1 MAYVVRSE
9 SNAIPVA
16 AAMRGALREVDRNQP
31 PGAIVSMSEV
41 LYQSTADP
49 RFRARLLGVFAAIAL
64 LLAAIGTYG
73 VLAYAVVQR
82 TPEIGIRIALGAGR
96 ATVVW
101 MVLRETLTLSLVGV
115 IVGTAAALAT
125 TRVLE
130 SFLFQIRATDPA
142 TFAGVAGVIVSV
154 ALLASALPALRATRV
169 DPLVALRHE

>member
-1 MAYVVRSE
+1 
-9 SNAIPVA
+9 
-16 AAMRGALREVDRNQP
+16 
-31 PGAIVSMSEV
+31 MSDV

-49 RFRARLLGVFAAIAL
+49 RFRARLLGTFAAIAL

-82 TPEIGIRIALGAGR
+82 TPEIGIRIALGARR

-101 MVLRETLTLSLVGV
+101 MVLRDTLTLSLVGV

-130 SFLFQIRATDPA
+130 SFLFQIRPGDPGTLAAVAILIMATA
-142 TFAGVAGVIVSV
+142 FLAGLV
-154 ALLASALPALRATRV
+154 PALRATRV